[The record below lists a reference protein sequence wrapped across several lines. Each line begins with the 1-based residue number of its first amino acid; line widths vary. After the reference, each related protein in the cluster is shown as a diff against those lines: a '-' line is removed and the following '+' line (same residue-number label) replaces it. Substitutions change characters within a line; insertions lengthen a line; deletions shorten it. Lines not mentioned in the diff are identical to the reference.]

1 MRFLNENMII
11 RWGGLYAHPMTKFG
25 KFSGGNKSRPYTT
38 GSGLM
43 NMNDKNHQNMA
54 ATEPDIVIDGGT
66 LVTMAEGEAPIN
78 DAKIFIRGDRIVHI
92 QTTDNKPTFPG
103 GVELID
109 ATKGIIMP
117 GLVNAHSHTAMT
129 IFRGFADDLP
139 LKQWLFDKIFPAESK
154 YLNPETVYWGT
165 LLGCLEMIASGT
177 TSFIEGYFFQDE
189 TVRAVH
195 RSGLRALV
203 AQGVIDFPAPGVSD
217 PEKNLTVGKEFIE
230 KWLGF
235 SDLISPGLFCHSPAT
250 CSDRTLKRAMDISRD
265 FSLPLQIHLSETE
278 EEVNEII
285 KRTGQRPVHY
295 LEKLGILDD
304 GLIAAHAVHLD
315 DEEMKLI
322 SRSGVKI
329 VHTPESNMKLASGV
343 ARVPEMVKMGMTVGL
358 GTDGCASNNN
368 LDLFQEMDSAAKM
381 GKAFTFDPV
390 NMDAETVLKMATSWG
405 ANILGLESEIGTI
418 EVGKKAD
425 IIVVD
430 LQSPHL
436 VPLYNPLSAIVYS
449 ANGADVKDVI
459 VNGKILMKDR
469 TFRTL
474 GPDEIMERVT
484 AISREISV

>member
-1 MRFLNENMII
+1 
-11 RWGGLYAHPMTKFG
+11 
-25 KFSGGNKSRPYTT
+25 
-38 GSGLM
+38 M
-43 NMNDKNHQNMA
+43 NSAKLHNTSLA
-54 ATEPDIVIDGGT
+54 RPDIVIEGGI
-66 LVTMAEGEAPIN
+66 LITMAEGDAPISN
-78 DAKIFIRGDRIVHI
+78 ARVCIRGDRIVRI
-92 QTTDNKPTFPG
+92 QTTDVKTSYPE

-154 YLNPETVYWGT
+154 YLNPETVHWGT

-177 TSFIEGYFFQDE
+177 TSLIEGYFFQDE

-195 RSGLRALV
+195 SSGLRALI
-203 AQGVIDFPAPGVSD
+203 AQGVIDFPAPGVGD
-217 PEKNLTVGKEFIE
+217 PERNLTVGKEFIE

-235 SDLISPGLFCHSPAT
+235 SDLISPGLFCHSPVT

-265 FSLPLQIHLSETE
+265 FSLPLQIHLSETS
-278 EEVNEII
+278 EEVGDII

-295 LEKLGILDD
+295 LEKLGILNDS
-304 GLIAAHAVHLD
+304 LIAAHAVHLD
-315 DEEMKLI
+315 DEEMKLL

-329 VHTPESNMKLASGV
+329 VHTPESNMKLAAGV
-343 ARVPEMVKMGMTVGL
+343 ARIPEMVRMGLTVGL

-368 LDLFQEMDSAAKM
+368 LDLFQEMDSAAKL
-381 GKAFTFDPV
+381 GKVFTLDPV
-390 NMDAETVLKMATSWG
+390 SMGAETVLKMATSWG
-405 ANILGLESEIGTI
+405 AKILGLEKEIGTI

-425 IIVVD
+425 IIVLD

-474 GPDEIMERVT
+474 DPDEIMERVK
-484 AISREISV
+484 AIGREIRI